1 MNSWSVYL
9 LVVLALCFAPESSA
23 TEDYDYSGYDEV
35 GEWVFFIYFFTLVI
49 LLLNEQNKH
58 SIIIA

>member
-23 TEDYDYSGYDEV
+23 TEDYDYSGDDEV
-35 GEWVFFIYFFTLVI
+35 GEWVFFKFIYLFFVYIFSYFTP
-49 LLLNEQNKH
+49 
-58 SIIIA
+58 